1 MDEFG
6 MRFGP
11 AGPRMTATGDRVAEA
26 GRERRIRSMTA
37 AHATRRNRYFRRR
50 LWLASVALPR
60 IEHAMPLYPLFADLA
75 GRPVLVVGGGRV
87 AARKIDALLRAGA
100 RVGVVAAELATSV
113 AERVARAEIAHRAK
127 GFAPPLLDEVWLVIA
142 ASDDP
147 ALNARVR
154 AAADARRIF
163 CNVVDQTA
171 ACSFQ
176 VPAVVERGPLVVAI
190 SSGGHAPV
198 LARQVRARIE
208 ALLDD
213 SLGALAELLGRWRAR
228 IRARLPALTIRR
240 RFLESQ
246 AEGRV
251 GRMLRRGRCAE
262 AEAELA
268 RALAD
273 ADPALS
279 AGFVSLVGAGPGDP
293 GLVTLKALRRLQEAD
308 VILHD
313 RLVGAEVL
321 ALARRDAIVI
331 DTGKRAGQTRTL
343 QEHIHALMLEHARA
357 GRRVVRL
364 KGGDP
369 FIFGRGGEELA
380 FLRAH
385 GIDCEVVPGI
395 TAAVAC
401 GAYAGIPLT
410 HREHAQS
417 VRFVT
422 AHCRDSLDTLDWRAL
437 AEERQTLAVYMG
449 VAGLE
454 RLRDRLI
461 AHGRDPATPFAIV
474 ENGSLPEQRVVV
486 GVLAELPET
495 ARAHALCSPAL
506 LILGEVAALACELHW
521 FGRAPQGA
529 CRPIMA
535 DAA

>member
-1 MDEFG
+1 MDEFDMG
-6 MRFGP
+6 FGP
-11 AGPRMTATGDRVAEA
+11 GNPRTTAMGDRVAAA

-37 AHATRRNRYFRRR
+37 AHVTRRNRYFAKRP
-50 LWLASVALPR
+50 WLDSFALALV
-60 IEHAMPLYPLFADLA
+60 EHAMSLYPLFADLA
-75 GRPVLVVGGGRV
+75 GRPVLVVGGGVV
-87 AARKIDALLRAGA
+87 AARKIEPLLRAGA
-100 RVGVVAAELATSV
+100 RVSVAADELGETV
-113 AERVARAEIAHRAK
+113 AARVLRAEVRHVARR
-127 GFAPPLLDEVWLVIA
+127 FAPELLDEVWLVIA

-147 ALNARVR
+147 TLNARVR

-176 VPAVVERGPLVVAI
+176 VPAVVERGPLLVAI
-190 SSGGHAPV
+190 SSSGQAPV
-198 LARQVRARIE
+198 LARQLRARIE

-213 SLGALAELLGRWRAR
+213 SLGTLAALMGRWRR
-228 IRARLPALTIRR
+228 KIRDRLPSPTTRR
-240 RFLESQ
+240 RFLESL
-246 AEGRV
+246 ATGRV
-251 GRMLRRGRCAE
+251 GALLRRGRCAE

-273 ADPALS
+273 ANPAS
-279 AGFVSLVGAGPGDP
+279 ASGFVSLVGAGPGDP
-293 GLVTLKALRRLQEAD
+293 GLITLKALRRLQEAD

-321 ALARRDAIVI
+321 ALARRDAMVI
-331 DTGKRAGQTRTL
+331 ETGKRAGQTRTP
-343 QEHIHALMLEHARA
+343 QERIHALMLEHARA

-369 FIFGRGGEELA
+369 FVFGRGGEELA

-422 AHCRDSLDTLDWRAL
+422 AHCRDSVDTLDWRAL

-449 VAGLE
+449 LGGLE
-454 RLRDRLI
+454 RLRERLI

-474 ENGSLPEQRVVV
+474 ENGSLPTQRVVV

-506 LILGEVAALACELHW
+506 LILGQVATQALELHW
-521 FGRAPQGA
+521 FGRAPLDT
-529 CRPIMA
+529 RRSSLA